1 MKLLVEKEIML
12 VKKESNVVE
21 KLEYNN
27 EEFNYQVTT
36 TRNNNELKRVDVGIY
51 TQDSRNYVGN
61 MSYGDTRFS
70 ANLNALED
78 NVKHTSVFNEIYAQL
93 VPKEEVTE

>member
-1 MKLLVEKEIML
+1 ML
-12 VKKESNVVE
+12 EKKESNVVE

-61 MSYGDTRFS
+61 MSYGDARFS
-70 ANLNALED
+70 ANLNIIAD
-78 NVKHTSVFNEIYAQL
+78 NVKHMNVFNEIYSQL
-93 VPKEEVTE
+93 LKESLERIEESVTE

>member
-12 VKKESNVVE
+12 EKKESNVVE

-36 TRNNNELKRVDVGIY
+36 TSNNKVLARVDVGIY
-51 TQDSRNYVGN
+51 TQEGRSYVGN

-78 NVKHTSVFNEIYAQL
+78 NVKHTSVFNEIYSQ
-93 VPKEEVTE
+93 VSTEQENVE